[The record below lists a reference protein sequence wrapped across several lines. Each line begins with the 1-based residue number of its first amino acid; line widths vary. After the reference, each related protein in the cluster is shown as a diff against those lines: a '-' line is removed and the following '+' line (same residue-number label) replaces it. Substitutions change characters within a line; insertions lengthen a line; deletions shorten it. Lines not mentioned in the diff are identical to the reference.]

1 MGIGLIYLCKNSS
14 YFCRV
19 CGWWPCIYIKVFK
32 NDDGESWKSTIADVW
47 VSTRFFLSFLF
58 NDIFNLTWCYE
69 KAWPFCQRKKIWND
83 NDVLGPK
90 RKLLAMTSIY
100 WFDNFL
106 NILNN
111 YYQRFRVEN
120 LWFIML
126 LPATLLLERDWKRQR
141 LNLISLNIVYIS

>member
-1 MGIGLIYLCKNSS
+1 MKCFTIYL
-14 YFCRV
+14 
-19 CGWWPCIYIKVFK
+19 KVGIQKRRRRKLKKHNCWCMSFY
-32 NDDGESWKSTIADVW
+32 SI
-47 VSTRFFLSFLF
+47 FFLSFLF

-141 LNLISLNIVYIS
+141 LKLISLNIVYIS